1 MPLVLCL
8 LASACTQQSV
18 PQTSATADASEPVA
32 AVQRKPQSDI
42 DWSQL
47 RLEAGDAWM
56 DCGSDYHKG
65 DGVPLLSLA
74 YIDLRQSMQD
84 CRATGLIRM
93 RYDGKIT
100 MSFAALAERVGR
112 VAGDLGIGK
121 RILDIRS
128 AGGSVESAIRAGDA
142 IGENDWT
149 IWVRSDSICHSA
161 CVLLLAAGDM
171 RVIAGP
177 VGIHRMV
184 RVGSSATSRKELGEE
199 LRRVSDELLNY
210 LERNGASNEVYNL
223 MTTVPNRTLH
233 LLTDDELDR
242 YGLSGPNAVEDDL
255 NRIRLARRCGNDFV
269 RRRDTFRRAYDAQ
282 CTQDEPGEQ
291 HDVDDMNSCGL
302 ALRER
307 FGFPDGRCPNDSP
320 MAELDGAILAMPEIP
335 ENESEVLVSA
345 EPATDEPATSKVA
358 AASSAASKI
367 RSAPPAVT
375 PASDTTRDVAVDAS
389 PDASADN
396 GIEQEAPASAVMD
409 GVTE

>member
-1 MPLVLCL
+1 MSFRWIPLVLCL
-8 LASACTQQSV
+8 AASACTQPPA
-18 PQTSATADASEPVA
+18 PQTSATADVSEPVA
-32 AVQRKPQSDI
+32 PAVQRKPQSSI
-42 DWSQL
+42 DWSPL
-47 RLEAGDAWM
+47 RLEAGDAWVS
-56 DCGSDYHKG
+56 CGSDYRAG
-65 DGVPLLSLA
+65 DGLPLLSLA
-74 YIDLRQSMQD
+74 YLDLRQSMQD
-84 CRATGLIRM
+84 CRATGLIRL

-112 VAGDLGIGK
+112 VASDLGIGK
-121 RILDIRS
+121 RILDIKS

-282 CTQDEPGEQ
+282 CTHDEPGEHQ
-291 HDVDDMNSCGL
+291 DVVDMNTCGL
-302 ALRER
+302 DLRER
-307 FGFPDGRCPNDSP
+307 FGFPDARCPNDSP

-335 ENESEVLVSA
+335 ENEGEVLVGA
-345 EPATDEPATSKVA
+345 EQMTGGPATPKVATTSKV
-358 AASSAASKI
+358 K
-367 RSAPPAVT
+367 AVSPSVV
-375 PASDTTRDVAVDAS
+375 PASDASRDVS
-389 PDASADN
+389 PDALPDSRV
-396 GIEQEAPASAVMD
+396 EQEAPASADME
-409 GVTE
+409 GVTD

>member
-1 MPLVLCL
+1 MSFRWIPLALCL
-8 LASACTQQSV
+8 LVSACTQQSA
-18 PQTSATADASEPVA
+18 PQTSASADANEPVA
-32 AVQRKPQSDI
+32 AAQRKPQSDI
-42 DWSQL
+42 DWSPT
-47 RLEAGDAWM
+47 RLEAGDAWI
-56 DCGSDYHKG
+56 DCGSDYHAG
-65 DGVPLLSLA
+65 DGLPVLSLS
-74 YIDLRQSMQD
+74 YIDLRQALQD
-84 CRATGLIRM
+84 CRATGLIRL

-121 RILDIRS
+121 RILDIKS

-269 RRRDTFRRAYDAQ
+269 RRRDAFRRAYDAQ
-282 CTQDEPGEQ
+282 CNQDEPGEHQ
-291 HDVDDMNSCGL
+291 DVVDMNTCGL

-307 FGFPDGRCPNDSP
+307 FGFPDVRCPNDSP
-320 MAELDGAILAMPEIP
+320 MAELDGAILAMPDIR
-335 ENESEVLVSA
+335 ENEGEVLVIA
-345 EPATDEPATSKVA
+345 DPANDEPAPSKLPSAPLA
-358 AASSAASKI
+358 ASKTASVSRPVTAAPEVSSAALPDSQI
-367 RSAPPAVT
+367 EQQD
-375 PASDTTRDVAVDAS
+375 PASTD
-389 PDASADN
+389 ADN
-396 GIEQEAPASAVMD
+396 
-409 GVTE
+409 VTD

>member
-1 MPLVLCL
+1 MSPRWIPLALCL
-8 LASACTQQSV
+8 VASACTQTPA
-18 PQTSATADASEPVA
+18 PQTSANADNSESVA

-42 DWSQL
+42 DWSPT
-47 RLEAGDAWM
+47 RLEAGDAWI
-56 DCGSDYHKG
+56 DCGSDYRTG
-65 DGVPLLSLA
+65 DGRPVLSLV
-74 YIDLRQSMQD
+74 YLDLRQAMQD
-84 CRATGLIRM
+84 CRATGLLRL

-100 MSFAALAERVGR
+100 MSFAALVERVGR

-233 LLTDDELDR
+233 LLTDGELDR
-242 YGLSGPNAVEDDL
+242 YGLSGANAVEDDL

-269 RRRDTFRRAYDAQ
+269 NRRDSFLRAYERQ
-282 CTQDEPGEQ
+282 CTEDAPGES
-291 HDVDDMNSCGL
+291 HDVVDINACGL
-302 ALRER
+302 ALRKQ
-307 FGFPDGRCPNDSP
+307 FGFPDARCPNDSP
-320 MAELDGAILAMPEIP
+320 MAELDGAILAMPDIP
-335 ENESEVLVSA
+335 ENAGEDRSSGALESEK
-345 EPATDEPATSKVA
+345 PAASK
-358 AASSAASKI
+358 AASSS
-367 RSAPPAVT
+367 SADSPGIT
-375 PASDTTRDVAVDAS
+375 DAS
-389 PDASADN
+389 PDAR
-396 GIEQEAPASAVMD
+396 IEQQAAAAAAAD
-409 GVTE
+409 AIAD

>member
-1 MPLVLCL
+1 MSPRWILLALCL
-8 LASACTQQSV
+8 AASGCTQQPA
-18 PQTSATADASEPVA
+18 PQTSANADASVPA
-32 AVQRKPQSDI
+32 GPVQRKPQSDI
-42 DWSQL
+42 DWSPM
-47 RLEAGDAWM
+47 RLEAGDAWI
-56 DCGSDYHKG
+56 DCSADYRAG
-65 DGVPLLSLA
+65 DGQPLLSLA
-74 YIDLRQSMQD
+74 YIDLREAVQD
-84 CRATGLIRM
+84 CRATGLLRL

-100 MSFAALAERVGR
+100 MSFAALTERLGR

-223 MTTVPNRTLH
+223 MTTVPNHTLH
-233 LLTDDELDR
+233 PLTDDELDR
-242 YGLSGPNAVEDDL
+242 YGLSGANPVEDDL

-269 RRRDTFRRAYDAQ
+269 RRRDAFRHAYDGQ
-282 CTQDEPGEQ
+282 CAQDESGEA
-291 HDVDDMNSCGL
+291 HDVADINTCGL
-302 ALRER
+302 QLRER
-307 FGFPDGRCPNDSP
+307 FGFPDSRCPDDSP
-320 MAELDGAILAMPEIP
+320 LAELDGAILAMPGSP
-335 ENESEVLVSA
+335 ESEGGELASGDAASWTRGPVLPASS
-345 EPATDEPATSKVA
+345 EPAVSPEGSLGRETVAPADA
-358 AASSAASKI
+358 D
-367 RSAPPAVT
+367 AVT
-375 PASDTTRDVAVDAS
+375 R
-389 PDASADN
+389 
-396 GIEQEAPASAVMD
+396 
-409 GVTE
+409 

>member
-1 MPLVLCL
+1 MSLRWIPLALCL
-8 LASACTQQSV
+8 AACACTPQSA
-18 PQTSATADASEPVA
+18 PQTNADADANEPAA

-42 DWSQL
+42 DWSPM
-47 RLEAGDAWM
+47 RLEAGDAWV
-56 DCGSDYHKG
+56 DCGSDYRAG
-65 DGVPLLSLA
+65 DGRPVLSLS
-74 YIDLRQSMQD
+74 YIDLRKSLQD
-84 CRATGLIRM
+84 CRATGLLRL

-242 YGLSGPNAVEDDL
+242 YGLSGSNAVEDDL

-269 RRRDTFRRAYDAQ
+269 RRRDAFRRAYDAQ
-282 CTQDEPGEQ
+282 CTPDGLGEHQDV
-291 HDVDDMNSCGL
+291 VDINACGL
-302 ALRER
+302 ALRDR
-307 FGFPDGRCPNDSP
+307 FGFPDARCPNDSP
-320 MAELDGAILAMPEIP
+320 MAELDGAILAMPDIP
-335 ENESEVLVSA
+335 ENEGEVQADVV
-345 EPATDEPATSKVA
+345 PAASTASPAAPMSDATSA
-358 AASSAASKI
+358 PAASPAAQ
-367 RSAPPAVT
+367 V
-375 PASDTTRDVAVDAS
+375 V
-389 PDASADN
+389 
-396 GIEQEAPASAVMD
+396 QEAPSPGDAADASR
-409 GVTE
+409 